1 MPCRRLP
8 SIASDQLQ
16 WLINSSRMKSGK
28 LEEEIATAAS
38 RSHVTRI
45 TLTVGFNRKLRE
57 SSRLR

>member
-1 MPCRRLP
+1 
-8 SIASDQLQ
+8 
-16 WLINSSRMKSGK
+16 MKSGK